1 MRLSYLY
8 LGLLDELL
16 QVGAVLESVLA
27 VLQDGHHVPGQIVL
41 GGHPDPPLSSPQTG
55 LQGVSVYEIHGADF
69 LAAAVQDGFPVNIKV
84 KLL

>member
-1 MRLSYLY
+1 M
-8 LGLLDELL
+8 
-16 QVGAVLESVLA
+16 LESVLA